1 MASTSAQDRR
11 HALTPDDAERL
22 DGYVARARAAADR
35 FRAID
40 DQAAVDRIV
49 RALVVAG
56 LELGNRLDACCR
68 MA

>member
-35 FRAID
+35 FRA
-40 DQAAVDRIV
+40 
-49 RALVVAG
+49 LVVAG